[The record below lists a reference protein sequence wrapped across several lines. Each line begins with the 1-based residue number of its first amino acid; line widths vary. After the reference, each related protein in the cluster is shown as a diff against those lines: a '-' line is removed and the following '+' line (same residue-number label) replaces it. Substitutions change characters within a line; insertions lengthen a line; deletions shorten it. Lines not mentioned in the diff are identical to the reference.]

1 MLKIYGVYKSRATR
15 ILWLV
20 EELGMPFELIPVNQ
34 AYKLKDPTAADAR
47 LNTRSPEFLA
57 VNPMGSIPTIEDDG
71 LVLNESL
78 AQTLYVAKKQG
89 GTIAP
94 RDLHEEAQMLQWS
107 LFAATSIETEAL
119 KISMANVSG
128 KLSTPEGQAEAAEV
142 AKMLARPL
150 GVLEK
155 HFTQHDYAV
164 GGRFTVADINLAEVV
179 RYAQT
184 YQPLFDAHPKTAEW
198 LARVQGRP
206 GFKAMWE
213 KRLAEAE

>member
-20 EELGMPFELIPVNQ
+20 EELGMPFELVPVIQ
-34 AYKLKDPTAADAR
+34 AYKLKDPMAADAR

-94 RDLHEEAQMLQWS
+94 RDLNEEAQMLQWS

-119 KISMANVSG
+119 KISMTNVSG

>member
-15 ILWLV
+15 ILWLM
-20 EELGMPFELIPVNQ
+20 EELGMPFELVPVIQ
-34 AYKLKDPTAADAR
+34 AYKLKDPMAADAR

-57 VNPMGSIPTIEDDG
+57 VNPMGSIPTIENDG

-94 RDLHEEAQMLQWS
+94 RDLNEEAQMLQWS
-107 LFAATSIETEAL
+107 LFAATSIETDAL
-119 KISMANVSG
+119 KISMANASG
-128 KLSTPEGQAEAAEV
+128 KLSTPEGQAEAAEL
-142 AKMLARPL
+142 AKILARPF

-155 HFTQHDYAV
+155 HFTQHDYTV

-184 YQPLFDAHPKTAEW
+184 YQPLFDLHPKTAQW

-213 KRLAEAE
+213 KRLAEVE